1 MVASS
6 VRVRRDGRIAVVRID
21 AGDER
26 NLMSRQVMADL
37 TAAAR
42 GFEDDAT
49 TSAIVLT
56 GTSRVFT
63 LGFDLSGAAAG
74 LPLSQRRVLQALGPR
89 MCRAWAEL
97 EPFTLCAVEGW
108 CVGGGVALSV
118 ALDLRIAAQDARFYV
133 PEVERGMNMSWQS
146 VPRMV
151 ALIGPARTRRLIIL
165 AQRVDGPA
173 ARDWGLVD
181 ELAGSGGA
189 FDAAWQIAE
198 TVAAMPPM
206 QVRMAKESINVA
218 SAALHHAV
226 SALDRDQFLLA
237 AQSPDFREGVASF
250 LERRPPHYT
259 GG

>member
-1 MVASS
+1 MAASS
-6 VRVRRDGRIAVVRID
+6 VRVQRDGRIAVVRLD

-42 GFEDDAT
+42 DFEDDAM

-56 GTSRVFT
+56 GTSQVFT
-63 LGFDLSGAAAG
+63 FGFDLSGAAAEVS
-74 LPLSQRRVLQALGPR
+74 LSERRVLQALGPR

-108 CVGGGVALSV
+108 CVGGGVALAV
-118 ALDLRIAAQDARFYV
+118 ALDLRVAGQDARFYV

-151 ALIGPARTRRLIIL
+151 ALMGPARTKRLIIL
-165 AQRVDGPA
+165 AQRVNA
-173 ARDWGLVD
+173 STAHDWGLVD

-189 FDAAWQIAE
+189 FDAAMQIAE
-198 TVAAMPPM
+198 TVAAMPPV
-206 QVRMAKESINVA
+206 QVRMANEGINAA

-237 AQSPDFREGVASF
+237 AQSLDFREGVASF
-250 LERRPPHYT
+250 LDRRPPHYT

>member
-1 MVASS
+1 MAASS
-6 VRVRRDGRIAVVRID
+6 VRVQRDGRIAVVRLD

-42 GFEDDAT
+42 DFEDDAT

-63 LGFDLSGAAAG
+63 LGFDLSGAAAE
-74 LPLSQRRVLQALGPR
+74 LSLSERRVLQALGPR

-97 EPFTLCAVEGW
+97 EQITLCAVEGW
-108 CVGGGVALSV
+108 CVGGGVALAVS
-118 ALDLRIAAQDARFYV
+118 LDLRVAGQDAQFYV

-146 VPRMV
+146 VPRIV
-151 ALIGPARTRRLIIL
+151 ALMGPARTKRLIIL
-165 AQRVDGPA
+165 AQRVNAPTA
-173 ARDWGLVD
+173 HDWGLVD

-189 FDAAWQIAE
+189 FDAAMQIAE
-198 TVAAMPPM
+198 TVAAMPPV
-206 QVRMAKESINVA
+206 QVRMGKEGINAA

-226 SALDRDQFLLA
+226 STLDRDQFLLA
-237 AQSPDFREGVASF
+237 AQSLDFREGVTSF

-259 GG
+259 GD

>member
-1 MVASS
+1 MAASS
-6 VRVRRDGRIAVVRID
+6 VRVQRDGRIAVVRID

-63 LGFDLSGAAAG
+63 LGYDLSGDSPD
-74 LPLSQRRVLQALGPR
+74 LPLSERRMLQALGPR
-89 MCRAWAEL
+89 MCRAWADL
-97 EPFTLCAVEGW
+97 EPLTLCAVEGW

-133 PEVERGMNMSWQS
+133 PEIERGMNMSWQS

-151 ALIGPARTRRLIIL
+151 ALIGPARTKRVIIL
-165 AQRVDGPA
+165 AQRIEAPTAHG
-173 ARDWGLVD
+173 WGLVD

-189 FDAAWQIAE
+189 FDAAMQLAQ
-198 TVAAMPPM
+198 TVAAMPPV
-206 QVRMAKESINVA
+206 QVRMAKEGINAA
-218 SAALHHAV
+218 SAALHHSV

-237 AQSPDFREGVASF
+237 AQSSDFREGVASF
-250 LERRPPHYT
+250 LERRSPHYT
-259 GG
+259 GS